1 MDCEAVS
8 DDEPEP
14 QTPPPATREDFEA
27 MIAKKL
33 GGIQLGTWNDAVD
46 WDHGAREMADFYTP
60 LTGWNRLYLEWIYGR
75 ISSLFN
81 AVMGAAAKSRRD
93 TWQESAIEMLC
104 GRTIGDLQTIGFLT
118 GKGYFAQAYSSAR
131 MTYECCDLADLFWA
145 DRDAGRQWFE
155 SQAAHR
161 DFSRRTVRG
170 RLKVLG
176 WEPADDNDIYGLL
189 CERSH
194 PRWAGLAHTVIE
206 PAKNT
211 LQPLSDVQSNAFRWD
226 ANYWTMAPVWRMGFR
241 LRYIQAGMAPND
253 DVAAMLTN
261 LNATFFVTL
270 DFLWRKLEEITTPE
284 QREEFEQTLER
295 LKSFL
300 HADGEMI
307 ARRVE
312 QIGPA

>member
-1 MDCEAVS
+1 VS
-8 DDEPEP
+8 NDEPEANISL
-14 QTPPPATREDFEA
+14 PAAREDFEA
-27 MIAKKL
+27 MTAKNL
-33 GGIQLGTWNDAVD
+33 GGIELGQWNEAVD
-46 WDHGAREMADFYTP
+46 WDHGAKEMAAFYST

-81 AVMGAAAKSRRD
+81 AVLGAAAKSYRG

-145 DRDAGRQWFE
+145 DPDAGQHWFE
-155 SQAAHR
+155 TQEAHR
-161 DFSRRTVRG
+161 DFSRRTVRE
-170 RLKVLG
+170 RLKTLG
-176 WEPADDNDIYGLL
+176 WEPPDDREIYGLL

-194 PRWAGLAHTVIE
+194 PRWAGIAHTVIE

-211 LQPLSDVQSNAFRWD
+211 VHPLSDTHSNAFRWD
-226 ANYWTMAPVWRMGFR
+226 ASYWTMAPVWRMSFR
-241 LRYIQAGMAPND
+241 LRYVQAGMPPND

-270 DFLWRKLEEITTPE
+270 DFLGRKLEEITSPNQRAAFE
-284 QREEFEQTLER
+284 QRLER
-295 LKSFL
+295 LRRFL
-300 HADGEMI
+300 QADGEMI

-312 QIGPA
+312 QIRPA